1 MRHGIA
7 ISERDRAEMLS
18 FLTVARADCEQV
30 PPVWGEW
37 STASDTDGDD
47 TESFVG
53 SESSDEEGEYRP
65 FSQLPPNPDGRRC
78 RCGST
83 THMTVSS
90 FACPLNPRNNAV
102 NDAGDNDAGES
113 ESESDDNDRNNAV
126 NDAGDNDAG
135 ESESDDN
142 DPPATRHDAG
152 DNDPPV
158 TRRLRLG
165 LPTRRRRQIV
175 GTENNIVESPVSCR
189 RRIDN
194 DTDEPQEIKIGTKV
208 QSTGTRW
215 KLPESTIFQ
224 GKVISKRKYRGVLT
238 FKVRWEDGVVEYL
251 KKEHILPMC
260 VFL

>member
-7 ISERDRAEMLS
+7 IIERDRAEMLS

-65 FSQLPPNPDGRRC
+65 FLQLPPNPDGRRC

-90 FACPLNPRNNAV
+90 FACPLNP
-102 NDAGDNDAGES
+102 
-113 ESESDDNDRNNAV
+113 RNNAV

-215 KLPESTIFQ
+215 KLPESTIFP
-224 GKVISKRKYRGVLT
+224 VSYTHLT
-238 FKVRWEDGVVEYL
+238 
-251 KKEHILPMC
+251 LPTTSR
-260 VFL
+260 V